1 MPAIL
6 ISKLGYHSEIA
17 ALRVQQSHKNRH
29 FFGSTQIGLI
39 IRNGRLHLFYL
50 L

>member
-1 MPAIL
+1 MSAIW

-29 FFGSTQIGLI
+29 FFGSTQIDRI
-39 IRNGRLHLFYL
+39 IINGRLHLFYL